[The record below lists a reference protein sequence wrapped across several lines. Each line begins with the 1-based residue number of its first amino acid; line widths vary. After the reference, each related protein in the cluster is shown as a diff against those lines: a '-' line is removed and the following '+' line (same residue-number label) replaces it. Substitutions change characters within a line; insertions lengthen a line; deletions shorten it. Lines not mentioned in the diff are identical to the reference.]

1 MAASS
6 LASLFFASYVLDM
19 GLGNRQAGN
28 VTGCKKPRNNPKR
41 PFTLTTG
48 GGKGQGCRRELLDNI
63 TLLQKDLWSEL
74 HSHQQRPFPLR
85 RGGDALC
92 SGWAGAPSC
101 VPELGEKDSSV
112 GTTGTPARQRT
123 QVYVRHRHR
132 IKQNVWVPT
141 EHHSS
146 DQDLGRAHAQ
156 REDRGISLTKTPE
169 KLATAL
175 L

>member
-6 LASLFFASYVLDM
+6 LASLFFASYVLDV

-28 VTGCKKPRNNPKR
+28 VTGCKNPRNNPKR

-63 TLLQKDLWSEL
+63 TLLQKDLWSDL
-74 HSHQQRPFPLR
+74 HSHQQRPFPLQ

-101 VPELGEKDSSV
+101 LPERGEKDNSV

-123 QVYVRHRHR
+123 RAYVRHCHR
-132 IKQNVWVPT
+132 IKQTCLGPHRAPLIRPELGKSSCPT
-141 EHHSS
+141 
-146 DQDLGRAHAQ
+146 
-156 REDRGISLTKTPE
+156 
-169 KLATAL
+169 
-175 L
+175 